1 MILGQNCMHMHVM
14 IGNRLQVCLTPG
26 FYKTNKILPFP
37 HILINTVYLTNKDVL
52 SMVQYFA
59 EY

>member
-1 MILGQNCMHMHVM
+1 MILGQNCMHMHVL

-26 FYKTNKILPFP
+26 FDKTNKILPFP